1 MLTNTDLV
9 TITCT
14 RDRGIQEL
22 QSYSLDLMVTDP
34 CNHYVVVEDNKVS
47 IEDWQTM
54 LSPYYTRH
62 HLHLI
67 PGTSLLPPEYYVNDS
82 RIKNGWHRSA
92 VLKLLIADKIQSNKY
107 LILDSKNFFVHK
119 QLLNDWPL
127 TDGNGIIEQYD
138 SRGWNEVDEFCL
150 KHNISIPKEVYNS
163 STPFMVDTAI
173 VKGIIKFDILSLFF
187 NKLKWWSSE
196 LFLYSIFTQHF
207 GNKLTSEPAP
217 NVTFWNTERQLDTE
231 TLTDIY
237 TWPNMKMFGLHRDV
251 LRLESDLTELID
263 FLVEIGFDKNIVAT
277 TLTQYEQD
285 IRI

>member
-1 MLTNTDLV
+1 
-9 TITCT
+9 
-14 RDRGIQEL
+14 
-22 QSYSLDLMVTDP
+22 MVAEP

-47 IEDWQTM
+47 IEEWQTM

-67 PGTSLLPPEYYVNDS
+67 PGISLLPPEYYVNDS

-92 VLKLLIADKIQSNKY
+92 VLKLLIADKIRSNKY

-138 SRGWNEVDEFCL
+138 SRGWKEVDDFCSE
-150 KHNISIPKEVYNS
+150 HNIPIPKEVYNS

-173 VKGIIKFDILSLFF
+173 VKSIINFDILSLFF

-231 TLTDIY
+231 ILTDIH
-237 TWPNMKMFGLHRDV
+237 TWPNVKMFGLHRDV

-263 FLVEIGFDKNIVAT
+263 FLVEIGFDKNLVEN

-285 IRI
+285 IKI

>member
-34 CNHYVVVEDNKVS
+34 CNHYIVVEDNKVS
-47 IEDWQTM
+47 IEDWRTM

-138 SRGWNEVDEFCL
+138 SRGWKEVDDFCSE
-150 KHNISIPKEVYNS
+150 HNIPIPKEVYNS
-163 STPFMVDTAI
+163 STPFMVDTVV
-173 VKGIIKFDILSLFF
+173 VKNIIKFDILSLFF

-207 GNKLTSEPAP
+207 GNKLTCEPAP

-263 FLVEIGFDKNIVAT
+263 FLIEIGFNKNFVEN

-285 IRI
+285 IKI